1 LDNVDGRLVEDKSFR
16 TEQVPSI
23 STINRI
29 IRLSDTIDQHAT
41 TNVNTEQSVWNI
53 DLFLAH
59 FTIFTTN

>member
-29 IRLSDTIDQHAT
+29 IRVSDTVDQYAT
-41 TNVNTEQSVWNI
+41 TNFNTQQSVWNI
-53 DLFLAH
+53 DLFLAN